1 MAAVFGRARELASL
15 AQFLDRISRGPSALL
30 IEGAAG
36 IGKTTVWRAGVAEAE
51 RRGLRVMVARPLE
64 AETRLSFSALGD
76 LFDGAPDDTLSRL
89 ARPQR
94 RALEVALL
102 RADPEER
109 PPDQRAVSLAFLGAL
124 RFVAGAHPVL
134 LAIDD
139 LQWLDRPSAEVLA
152 YALHRLKA
160 EPVGVLLSA
169 RPGEAIGNRGPLRLE
184 RTLPAGAASKLALAP
199 LGHDSLVRMLRERFG
214 NALSY
219 PLVERVAATSGGNP
233 FYALEIAGA
242 LIEEGA
248 RPAPAEPLPVPEDLG
263 SLLRARLATLPRDAQ
278 DVLSAC
284 AALSRPRADTVERL
298 FGGRRAATGTTRATD
313 AGVIEVHAARINF
326 SHPLL
331 SAAVYASIAPDRR
344 RALHKRLAEVV
355 EDPEE
360 RARHLALGAKG
371 PDAVVAA
378 ALDDAA
384 RRARSRG
391 APGAGAE
398 LLELA
403 GRLTPSDD
411 APAFHRRA
419 IEAGECHFE
428 AGDVARARSL
438 LEGVLAASPPGPR
451 RAEAL
456 LHLANIAW
464 GDLRRIRPLLQRALA
479 EVGETDTVL
488 RSRIL
493 AELTWTAVFGGNL
506 SEGSRHARD
515 ALKSAER
522 AGDPESRCRALV
534 AVGHAEFFMGHDV
547 SDVMSRAIQLQDTL
561 EGLQRIGTPRRVR
574 AAHLAWMGDLD
585 TARRNLEREYQETV
599 EYGQLT
605 NLWEVLAYL
614 AELEVRAGNW
624 DAARRYASEGHEVM
638 AESGVEEALERL
650 LTARARVEAHRG
662 EVDASRRHATEA
674 LRLATSHDYRF
685 EIVRSRSVLGFL
697 ELSLE
702 SPAGA
707 HAYLQPLPD
716 LVAAMGLGEPGVFP
730 FVPDQIEALVG
741 LGEIEQADSR
751 LGWLE
756 ERGEALDRP
765 LARAT
770 AARCRGL
777 LAAAGGDFSGAGRHL
792 GRALTEHERVRQP
805 FEWART
811 VLIAAEIRR
820 RAKQRRLAREGFVRA
835 LATFDRLGARLWSER
850 ARRGLSRVGGRAAS
864 AVGLTPTEQRIAE
877 LVAEGRTN
885 REVSDALFV
894 SVKTVEANLSRVYHK
909 LGVRSR
915 TELARRITATDKP

>member
-1 MAAVFGRARELASL
+1 
-15 AQFLDRISRGPSALL
+15 
-30 IEGAAG
+30 
-36 IGKTTVWRAGVAEAE
+36 
-51 RRGLRVMVARPLE
+51 
-64 AETRLSFSALGD
+64 
-76 LFDGAPDDTLSRL
+76 
-89 ARPQR
+89 
-94 RALEVALL
+94 
-102 RADPEER
+102 
-109 PPDQRAVSLAFLGAL
+109 
-124 RFVAGAHPVL
+124 
-134 LAIDD
+134 
-139 LQWLDRPSAEVLA
+139 
-152 YALHRLKA
+152 
-160 EPVGVLLSA
+160 VGVLLSA
-169 RPGEAIGNRGPLRLE
+169 RPREAEGIRRPLRLE
-184 RTLPAGAASKLALAP
+184 RTLPEDATSELSLAP
-199 LGHDSLVRMLRERFG
+199 LGHDALVRMLHERFG
-214 NALSY
+214 TGLSH

-263 SLLRARLATLPRDAQ
+263 SLLRARLESLPRDAQ

-284 AALSRPRADTVERL
+284 AALARPRADTMERL
-298 FGGRRAATGTTRATD
+298 FGGRRGAAGTTGAAD
-313 AGVIEVHAARINF
+313 AGIVEVHAARINF
-326 SHPLL
+326 THPLL
-331 SAAVYASIAPDRR
+331 SAAVYGSIPPDRR
-344 RALHKRLAEVV
+344 RALHKRLAEAV
-355 EDPEE
+355 EDTEE
-360 RARHLALGAKG
+360 RARHLALGAEG
-371 PDAVVAA
+371 PDPVVAA

-391 APGAGAE
+391 APATGAE

-411 APAFHRRA
+411 PSSFHRRA
-419 IEAGECHFE
+419 IEAGEYHFE

-438 LEGVLAASPPGPR
+438 LEEVLAASPPGPR

-456 LHLANIAW
+456 FHLANIAW

-479 EVGETDTVL
+479 EVGETEPVL
-488 RSRIL
+488 GSRIL

-506 SEGSRHARD
+506 PEGSRHARA
-515 ALKSAER
+515 ALESAER

-547 SDVMSRAIQLQDTL
+547 NDLMTRAIRLQDTL

-574 AAHLAWMGDLD
+574 AAHLAWTGELD
-585 TARRNLEREYQETV
+585 TARRKLEREYQETV
-599 EYGQLT
+599 EHGQLT
-605 NLWEVLAYL
+605 TLWEVLAYL

-624 DAARRYASEGHEVM
+624 DAAARYASEGQELM

-650 LTARARVEAHRG
+650 LTARALVEAHRG
-662 EVDASRRHATEA
+662 EVDAARRHAAEA

-685 EIVRSRSVLGFL
+685 EVVRSRSVLGFL

-702 SPAGA
+702 NPAAA
-707 HAYLQPLPD
+707 HAYLKPLPD

-730 FVPDQIEALVG
+730 FVPDEIEALVG
-741 LGEIEQADSR
+741 LGEIEQAESR

-770 AARCRGL
+770 AARCRGP
-777 LAAAGGDFSGAGRHL
+777 LAPARGDFSGAGRHL
-792 GRALTEHERVRQP
+792 GRALAEHERARQP

-835 LATFDRLGARLWSER
+835 VATVDRLGARLWSER
-850 ARRGLSRVGGRAAS
+850 ARRGLRRVGGKAAS
-864 AVGLTPTEQRIAE
+864 PAGLTPTEQRIAE

-915 TELARRITATDKP
+915 TELVRRMAATDKS